1 MSDTIWVRRKS
12 KVGTED
18 SGDDV
23 DHSIFCKCS
32 DELDDLAKSLGTRN
46 LSDFF
51 DTTDY
56 QANLSDDDLP
66 DTWIADN
73 EQWFAPADAVPAL
86 EKIIERLQTGEV
98 KGLKEKYRAD
108 LIEELEDC
116 LVKVSA
122 ALTDGDQFHFC
133 IVM

>member
-12 KVGTED
+12 KVGTDD

-23 DHSIFCKCS
+23 DHSIFCRCA
-32 DELDDLAKSLGTRN
+32 DEIDSLAKSLGTRG

-51 DTTDY
+51 DFTDY
-56 QANLSDDDLP
+56 QYNMSDDDLP
-66 DTWIADN
+66 ETWVADN
-73 EQWFAPADAVPAL
+73 EKWFSPADALPSL
-86 EKIIERLQTGEV
+86 TQIIARLKTGEV
-98 KGLKEKYRAD
+98 KGLKEKYRPD

-116 LVKVSA
+116 LVKVSGA
-122 ALTDGDQFHFC
+122 QADNDQFHFC